1 MSSSTPERRTETG
14 SPDRSATEPDGAQR
28 FRPHGSVGPP
38 ASSTA
43 ATPVGRERETGPV
56 ARPGPTTS
64 SAAGSSGSTAKW
76 EDPEESGPER
86 VRHVVDRFDGAAG
99 LLVLR
104 LVTAVILAI
113 RGLQKLQHLDVTRAQ
128 FAQIGVPSPDTL
140 AVVVGGAEFA
150 IAFALIIGAFI
161 RLAGLGIAIITVG
174 ALVYVKWHTGD
185 IFTAGQPGFNGEI
198 ELLLAGVGLALL
210 GLGGGG
216 WGVDRRF
223 RRR

>member
-1 MSSSTPERRTETG
+1 MSSTTPERRTEPAADPR
-14 SPDRSATEPDGAQR
+14 SPDRPTSAPDPTHR
-28 FRPHGSVGPP
+28 FRPHGSVAPTTGSAVEWQDPKD
-38 ASSTA
+38 T
-43 ATPVGRERETGPV
+43 EDTGP
-56 ARPGPTTS
+56 A
-64 SAAGSSGSTAKW
+64 
-76 EDPEESGPER
+76 R

-128 FAQIGVPSPDTL
+128 FAQLGIPSPDTL

-150 IAFALIIGAFI
+150 IAFALIIGASV
-161 RLAGLGIAIITVG
+161 RLAGLGITVITVG
-174 ALVYVKWHTGD
+174 ALSYVRWRTGD
-185 IFTAGQPGFNGEI
+185 VFTAGQAGFNGEL
-198 ELLLAGVGLALL
+198 ELLLAGVGLAFL